1 MTGSRRTRSF
11 SDATPPPL
19 SARTTTEPLLW
30 RSRASGRLP
39 DRGSLRPDV
48 FGRRRGDGTSTGAD
62 EFMSMSRLP
71 SRRTAAQSLPA
82 GAFPVPDDDDD
93 GGGPDEESANAIE
106 RALADSFGRLRGSKN
121 MTAAFAKVARSRD
134 GTVRR
139 SDVAALAHAALQP
152 PPGADPKELLVV
164 EKGSSRKKTRVEPP
178 TFSTTMTARQ
188 AAATLETICRDMRC
202 KVKRVDEAAAPTPG
216 SPGAIVRLRVARS
229 GARFGPPALRR
240 VRAVIVIAEH
250 DKLRTDVYLRRAT
263 GLLPDHAAFAT
274 LSDDIR
280 ARFQREWP
288 RIVDALY
295 VRVPR

>member
-1 MTGSRRTRSF
+1 MSRRTRSF
-11 SDATPPPL
+11 SDAAPPAL
-19 SARTTTEPLLW
+19 SSRTITEPLLW
-30 RSRASGRLP
+30 RAGASARLP
-39 DRGSLRPDV
+39 DRGSLRADV

-71 SRRTAAQSLPA
+71 SRRIAAQSLPS
-82 GAFPVPDDDDD
+82 GSFPAPDVLPPVAD
-93 GGGPDEESANAIE
+93 DEECAGAIE
-106 RALADSFGRLRGSKN
+106 RALGESFGRLRGSKN

-139 SDVAALAHAALQP
+139 SDVAAMAHAALTP
-152 PPGADPKELLVV
+152 PVHDPKELLVV
-164 EKGSSRKKTRVEPP
+164 EKGSRRKVRVEPP

-202 KVKRVDEAAAPTPG
+202 KVKRVDETPAVG
-216 SPGAIVRLRVARS
+216 GTTGAGVRLRVSRAGS
-229 GARFGPPALRR
+229 RFGPPALRR
-240 VRAVIVIAEH
+240 VRAIIVITEH
-250 DKLRTDVYLRRAT
+250 DKLRTDVHLRRAA
-263 GLLPDHAAFAT
+263 GLIPDHAAFAS